1 MYSFESNVRF
11 SECGSTTH
19 LTIPALI
26 NYLQDCSTF
35 HTESIGH
42 GISWGKDH
50 GFAWFIAAWQIQI
63 DRLPRFTEH
72 IRVSTWSYAHRPTL
86 ANRNFII
93 ESGDGETLVR
103 ADSLWFPF
111 DIVKRR
117 PMRIPQSEHVYLE
130 DTTPLDLPPTQRK
143 LKLVGE
149 GVPKD
154 PVTVTEQHLDSNRHV
169 NNGQYIAMA
178 DNVVRGVEEDFDI
191 GRLLV
196 QYKSAARLGDVIVP
210 ELFVEDAG
218 YAVNLGDGNGD
229 SYAIVRMERR

>member
-111 DIVKRR
+111 DIAKRR

-196 QYKSAARLGDVIVP
+196 QYKNAARLGDVIVP

>member
-11 SECGSTTH
+11 SECGSTLR

-42 GISWGKDH
+42 GISWGNEH

-63 DRLPRFTEH
+63 DRLPRFTER
-72 IRVSTWSYAHRPTL
+72 IRVSTWSYAGKPTL
-86 ANRNFII
+86 ANRNFVID
-93 ESGDGETLVR
+93 SGDGETLVR

-117 PMRIPQSEHVYLE
+117 PMRIPTSEHVYLD
-130 DTTPLDLPPTQRK
+130 DTSPLDLPPTQRK
-143 LKLVGE
+143 LKLAGE
-149 GVPKD
+149 GIAKEPI
-154 PVTVTEQHLDSNRHV
+154 TVMEQHLDSNRHV

-178 DNVVRGVEEDFDI
+178 DNIVRGVEEDFDI
-191 GRLLV
+191 RRLLV
-196 QYKSAARLGDVIVP
+196 QYKNAAQLGDVIVP
-210 ELFVEDAG
+210 ELYVEDTG
-218 YAVNLGDGNGD
+218 YAVNLADADGE